1 MENIWYILGAGI
13 ITTLAS
19 LSGLLVIK
27 SSKKVAQFIETHLEP
42 LSALSGGVF
51 LFTSIAMA
59 KHTLNGL
66 ELKNGIAALLIGIL
80 LFFIFHKFLTGH
92 RHKGDSEEH
101 IKEHKKKSALK
112 IIIGDT
118 IHNMA
123 DGLML
128 VASFA
133 VNPVMGIGTAISTF
147 LHEVPQ
153 EISEFIV
160 LIKSGYSKKEAAVK
174 NLISALSI
182 FIGIWIGFFLSDTK
196 TLQGFLIGISSAFF
210 FGIIFTDLL
219 PIKNIKEIK
228 NKNSQVNVFS
238 FIFGFIVMAVIMYL
252 IHKSH

>member
-1 MENIWYILGAGI
+1 MEHIWYILGAGVV
-13 ITTLAS
+13 TTLAS

-51 LFTSIAMA
+51 LFTSIAMG
-59 KHTLNGL
+59 KHALNELG
-66 ELKNGIAALLIGIL
+66 LKNGIIALSIGII
-80 LFFIFHKFLTGH
+80 LFLAFHKLLTGH

-101 IKEHKKKSALK
+101 IKEHEKKSALK

-133 VNPVMGIGTAISTF
+133 VNPVMGMGTAISTF

-160 LIKSGYSKKEAAVK
+160 LVKSGYSTREAAIK

-182 FIGIWIGFFLSDTK
+182 FIGIWIGFFLNNTK

-210 FGIIFTDLL
+210 FGIIFTDLF
-219 PIKNIKEIK
+219 PIENIREIK
-228 NKNSQVNVFS
+228 AKKSQINIFS
-238 FIFGFIVMAVIMYL
+238 FILGFIIMAIVMYF
-252 IHKSH
+252 IHHH

>member
-1 MENIWYILGAGI
+1 MEYIWYILGAGA

-27 SSKKVAQFIETHLEP
+27 SSKRVAQFIETHLEP

-51 LFTSIAMA
+51 LFTSIAMGRHA
-59 KHTLNGL
+59 FHELNWQ
-66 ELKNGIAALLIGIL
+66 NGYKALALGFL
-80 LFFIFHKFLTGH
+80 LFFAFHRFLTGH

-101 IKEHKKKSALK
+101 RREHEKKSALK
-112 IIIGDT
+112 MIIGDT

-128 VASFA
+128 VAAFA
-133 VNPVMGIGTAISTF
+133 VNPVMGVGTAISTF

-160 LIKSGYSKKEAAVK
+160 LIKSGYSKREAALK
-174 NLISALSI
+174 NLLSAFSI
-182 FIGIWIGFFLSDTK
+182 FIGIWIGFFLNETK

-219 PIKNIKEIK
+219 PLENIREIKTKKAQKNII
-228 NKNSQVNVFS
+228 S
-238 FIFGFIVMAVIMYL
+238 FILGFLLMMLIMNL
-252 IHKSH
+252 IHHH